1 MESKLVIAVACA
13 LAFLLGAVA
22 CNTSGLSNQP
32 RATFSQLACLDVN
45 RDHRINDGDAADPS
59 ELPDFN
65 ADGSRDEDDAAFIR
79 GTDIALDPAFDYAQC
94 DGKAKKTPEYLVAH
108 GYFDPSDVSCDGDAR
123 PVLLVGVGGGA
134 VNVKDK
140 DDAAGVR
147 KVVDK
152 LLGEYEDRDI
162 DAIAVIAGPAIG
174 GAQNTNV
181 AMEDWLTNATRV
193 YLERYPCLRTVLI
206 GHSLGGV
213 MVDVVGSRLEDQYS
227 DRMIAVVAIDR
238 IARVGPLDYYS
249 GDEVSRPD
257 AAFVF
262 NVYETNDPV
271 HADPYEMPNTENWD
285 ASGEKGSDGK
295 AVTHTTIDNSAAV
308 HSRIVQEVIERSEQI
323 AQRD

>member
-1 MESKLVIAVACA
+1 MRTTLVFAVATSV
-13 LAFLLGAVA
+13 LATVSFA
-22 CNTSGLSNQP
+22 CQNTSGLSNQP
-32 RATFSQLACLDVN
+32 RATFSQIACLDTN
-45 RDHRINDGDAADPS
+45 RDHRINDADAGEPS
-59 ELPDFN
+59 KLPDFN
-65 ADGSRDEDDAAFIR
+65 ADDSRDDDDAAFLR
-79 GTDIALDPAFDYAQC
+79 GADIPLDPAFDYAQC

-108 GYFDPSDVSCDGDAR
+108 GYFDPSDVSCDDNAQ

-152 LLGEYEDRDI
+152 LLGEYEDRDT

-174 GAQNTNV
+174 GGQNPNV

-238 IARVGPLDYYS
+238 IARIGPLDYYS

-271 HADPYEMPNTENWD
+271 HADPYDMPNVENWD
-285 ASGEKGSDGK
+285 ASAEEGTDGK
-295 AVTHTTIDNSAAV
+295 PVMHTSIDNAPAV
-308 HSRIVQEVIERSEQI
+308 HDRIVDEVIERTESV
-323 AQRD
+323 AKRD